1 MNSALAP
8 LGMEPVGEGPG
19 PFAKMIAQE
28 VNSITKV
35 VESVASSQ
43 NEDDHIV
50 LSRGSPTDGFLNEPA

>member
-1 MNSALAP
+1 MKSALAP

-35 VESVASSQ
+35 VESVG
-43 NEDDHIV
+43 
-50 LSRGSPTDGFLNEPA
+50 LKPK